1 MKHGKERQMAGEAS
15 RNKVNIGAS
24 SLILIFIVLCMATF
38 GLLSLSSAQGDLKLA
53 GRNGE
58 AVQAYYEADSRG
70 QQWLKEV
77 DQVLTEEM
85 GEGKDSTQCSLD
97 IKDRLGELY
106 NRETG
111 LISTDIPMDRGQSLR
126 IELVLMCGEKHYD
139 IKSWYVYASDE
150 YEIPEV
156 NSDKFLP
163 IIPLILAGLIPG
175 MNMNKTANRTAIRST
190 MYNLPVTPEPSVLLF
205 FEMPVSFISPFPF
218 FFGFRQHPEL
228 FENV

>member
-1 MKHGKERQMAGEAS
+1 MAGEAS

-38 GLLSLSSAQGDLKLA
+38 GLLSLSSAQGDLKL
-53 GRNGE
+53 
-58 AVQAYYEADSRG
+58 
-70 QQWLKEV
+70 

-106 NRETG
+106 NRENG

-126 IELVLMCGEKHYD
+126 IELVLMCVQKHYD

-150 YEIPEV
+150 YEID
-156 NSDKFLP
+156 NS
-163 IIPLILAGLIPG
+163 
-175 MNMNKTANRTAIRST
+175 
-190 MYNLPVTPEPSVLLF
+190 
-205 FEMPVSFISPFPF
+205 MPVWGGAAPS
-218 FFGFRQHPEL
+218 QE
-228 FENV
+228 

>member
-1 MKHGKERQMAGEAS
+1 MAGEAS

-97 IKDRLGELY
+97 IRSEERRVGIECRL
-106 NRETG
+106 
-111 LISTDIPMDRGQSLR
+111 
-126 IELVLMCGEKHYD
+126 
-139 IKSWYVYASDE
+139 
-150 YEIPEV
+150 
-156 NSDKFLP
+156 
-163 IIPLILAGLIPG
+163 
-175 MNMNKTANRTAIRST
+175 
-190 MYNLPVTPEPSVLLF
+190 
-205 FEMPVSFISPFPF
+205 
-218 FFGFRQHPEL
+218 
-228 FENV
+228 

>member
-1 MKHGKERQMAGEAS
+1 MAGEAS

-53 GRNGE
+53 GRK
-58 AVQAYYEADSRG
+58 ADSRG

-150 YEIPEV
+150 YEID
-156 NSDKFLP
+156 NS
-163 IIPLILAGLIPG
+163 
-175 MNMNKTANRTAIRST
+175 
-190 MYNLPVTPEPSVLLF
+190 
-205 FEMPVSFISPFPF
+205 MPVWGGAAPS
-218 FFGFRQHPEL
+218 QE
-228 FENV
+228 

>member
-38 GLLSLSSAQGDLKLA
+38 GLLSISSAQGDLKLA

-58 AVQAYYEADSRG
+58 AVRAYYEADSRG

-85 GEGKDSTQCSLD
+85 GEEKDSTQCSLD

-106 NRETG
+106 DRESG
-111 LISTDIPMDRGQSLR
+111 LISTDIPMDRGQSLH

-150 YEIPEV
+150 YEID
-156 NSDKFLP
+156 NS
-163 IIPLILAGLIPG
+163 
-175 MNMNKTANRTAIRST
+175 
-190 MYNLPVTPEPSVLLF
+190 
-205 FEMPVSFISPFPF
+205 MPVWGGAAPF
-218 FFGFRQHPEL
+218 QE
-228 FENV
+228 

>member
-1 MKHGKERQMAGEAS
+1 MLFRSTALPAAVKMLLNFFIFRLPSDKHPPAATAAVPTQIIRADTESS
-15 RNKVNIGAS
+15 RNVD
-24 SLILIFIVLCMATF
+24 FITHPF
-38 GLLSLSSAQGDLKLA
+38 
-53 GRNGE
+53 RN
-58 AVQAYYEADSRG
+58 ARPNSD
-70 QQWLKEV
+70 
-77 DQVLTEEM
+77 
-85 GEGKDSTQCSLD
+85 
-97 IKDRLGELY
+97 
-106 NRETG
+106 
-111 LISTDIPMDRGQSLR
+111 
-126 IELVLMCGEKHYD
+126 
-139 IKSWYVYASDE
+139 ASDE

-205 FEMPVSFISPFPF
+205 FEMSVSFISPFPF

>member
-1 MKHGKERQMAGEAS
+1 MAGEAS

-85 GEGKDSTQCSLD
+85 GEGRIPPSAAWISRTGWESFTTGKPALFPRTSLWKGDSLCALNWFSCA
-97 IKDRLGELY
+97 G
-106 NRETG
+106 
-111 LISTDIPMDRGQSLR
+111 
-126 IELVLMCGEKHYD
+126 
-139 IKSWYVYASDE
+139 KS
-150 YEIPEV
+150 IT
-156 NSDKFLP
+156 
-163 IIPLILAGLIPG
+163 I
-175 MNMNKTANRTAIRST
+175 
-190 MYNLPVTPEPSVLLF
+190 
-205 FEMPVSFISPFPF
+205 
-218 FFGFRQHPEL
+218 
-228 FENV
+228 

>member
-1 MKHGKERQMAGEAS
+1 MAGEAS

-58 AVQAYYEADSRG
+58 AVRAYYEADSRG

-106 NRETG
+106 DRETG
-111 LISTDIPMDRGQSLR
+111 LISTDIPMDRGDR
-126 IELVLMCGEKHYD
+126 
-139 IKSWYVYASDE
+139 KSV
-150 YEIPEV
+150 V
-156 NSDKFLP
+156 
-163 IIPLILAGLIPG
+163 
-175 MNMNKTANRTAIRST
+175 
-190 MYNLPVTPEPSVLLF
+190 
-205 FEMPVSFISPFPF
+205 
-218 FFGFRQHPEL
+218 
-228 FENV
+228 

>member
-58 AVQAYYEADSRG
+58 AVRAYYEADSRG

-85 GEGKDSTQCSLD
+85 GEEKDSTQCSLD
-97 IKDRLGELY
+97 IKDRL
-106 NRETG
+106 
-111 LISTDIPMDRGQSLR
+111 DRGQSLR

-150 YEIPEV
+150 YEI
-156 NSDKFLP
+156 D
-163 IIPLILAGLIPG
+163 
-175 MNMNKTANRTAIRST
+175 
-190 MYNLPVTPEPSVLLF
+190 NL
-205 FEMPVSFISPFPF
+205 MPVWGGAAPF
-218 FFGFRQHPEL
+218 QE
-228 FENV
+228 

>member
-1 MKHGKERQMAGEAS
+1 MAGEAS

-70 QQWLKEV
+70 QQWL
-77 DQVLTEEM
+77 
-85 GEGKDSTQCSLD
+85 
-97 IKDRLGELY
+97 Y

-150 YEIPEV
+150 YEID
-156 NSDKFLP
+156 NS
-163 IIPLILAGLIPG
+163 
-175 MNMNKTANRTAIRST
+175 
-190 MYNLPVTPEPSVLLF
+190 
-205 FEMPVSFISPFPF
+205 MPVWGGAAPS
-218 FFGFRQHPEL
+218 QE
-228 FENV
+228 

>member
-1 MKHGKERQMAGEAS
+1 MAGEAS

-53 GRNGE
+53 KRNGD
-58 AVQAYYEADSRG
+58 AVRAYYEADSSG

-97 IKDRLGELY
+97 IKDRLGDLY
-106 NRETG
+106 DRETG
-111 LISTDIPMDRGQSLR
+111 LISMDRGQSLH

-150 YEIPEV
+150 YEID
-156 NSDKFLP
+156 NS
-163 IIPLILAGLIPG
+163 
-175 MNMNKTANRTAIRST
+175 
-190 MYNLPVTPEPSVLLF
+190 
-205 FEMPVSFISPFPF
+205 MPVWGKAAPS
-218 FFGFRQHPEL
+218 QE
-228 FENV
+228 

>member
-1 MKHGKERQMAGEAS
+1 MAGEAS

-58 AVQAYYEADSRG
+58 AVRAYYEADSRG

-85 GEGKDSTQCSLD
+85 GEGQDSTQCSLD
-97 IKDRLGELY
+97 I
-106 NRETG
+106 
-111 LISTDIPMDRGQSLR
+111 RGQSLR

-150 YEIPEV
+150 YEID
-156 NSDKFLP
+156 NS
-163 IIPLILAGLIPG
+163 
-175 MNMNKTANRTAIRST
+175 
-190 MYNLPVTPEPSVLLF
+190 
-205 FEMPVSFISPFPF
+205 MPVWGGAAPS
-218 FFGFRQHPEL
+218 QE
-228 FENV
+228 

>member
-1 MKHGKERQMAGEAS
+1 MTKLEKLIQELCPEGVEYKEISEVTNYEQPS
-15 RNKVNIGAS
+15 KY
-24 SLILIFIVLCMATF
+24 IVKST
-38 GLLSLSSAQGDLKLA
+38 
-53 GRNGE
+53 
-58 AVQAYYEADSRG
+58 AYR
-70 QQWLKEV
+70 
-77 DQVLTEEM
+77 
-85 GEGKDSTQCSLD
+85 
-97 IKDRLGELY
+97 
-106 NRETG
+106 
-111 LISTDIPMDRGQSLR
+111 
-126 IELVLMCGEKHYD
+126 
-139 IKSWYVYASDE
+139 DE

-190 MYNLPVTPEPSVLLF
+190 MYNLPVTPELSVLLF

>member
-1 MKHGKERQMAGEAS
+1 MAGEAS

-85 GEGKDSTQCSLD
+85 H
-97 IKDRLGELY
+97 I
-106 NRETG
+106 
-111 LISTDIPMDRGQSLR
+111 LR
-126 IELVLMCGEKHYD
+126 VDVKEHV
-139 IKSWYVYASDE
+139 
-150 YEIPEV
+150 
-156 NSDKFLP
+156 
-163 IIPLILAGLIPG
+163 AGAAVQP
-175 MNMNKTANRTAIRST
+175 
-190 MYNLPVTPEPSVLLF
+190 VLLKGLGHAVIAVPVGEVVKALEDAADIFMPQLNHVGNRLVGGF
-205 FEMPVSFISPFPF
+205 FVVQTEAVLHIILE
-218 FFGFRQHPEL
+218 GA
-228 FENV
+228 V